1 MRRRS
6 PKMSVCLWSK
16 LAYSSIK
23 LHDNLSAL
31 TQLVDPR
38 LTNIRPKTVPTFAW
52 KPDLYRTFSQKE
64 SDPRKYLN

>member
-52 KPDLYRTFSQKE
+52 T
-64 SDPRKYLN
+64 